1 MVEPPLWPVSWG
13 WFGHLQRSQR
23 KKEKKKNC
31 EGFGPRTTPM
41 AKAYKRKEKRKKKRK
56 KKRGFGLGVAQPHMG
71 YEGGSAIPNG
81 QNPHNFIF
89 FNLI

>member
-56 KKRGFGLGVAQPHMG
+56 KKEGLALGWLSHTWATRVVQLSPMAKTLT
-71 YEGGSAIPNG
+71 IL
-81 QNPHNFIF
+81 F
-89 FNLI
+89 FLI